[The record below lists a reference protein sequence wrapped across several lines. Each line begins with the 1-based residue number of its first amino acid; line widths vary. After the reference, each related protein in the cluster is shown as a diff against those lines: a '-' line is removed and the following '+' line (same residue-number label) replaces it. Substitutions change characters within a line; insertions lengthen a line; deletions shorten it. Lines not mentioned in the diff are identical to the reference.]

1 MMRRLKSRC
10 CGSLRTMSALLRG
23 PKGRALGRTIV
34 MYICYC
40 VIERRRRRKQK
51 KKKKQET
58 KMTHHPIIYNPV
70 LIYNIL
76 GIVTAFAI
84 VIVLEFFN
92 QRPWLLGKGTKPP
105 REDRLTPTRSI

>member
-1 MMRRLKSRC
+1 MLMCHRKKKKKKRRRKEEEKKKKRRRKEEEKKKKRS
-10 CGSLRTMSALLRG
+10 
-23 PKGRALGRTIV
+23 
-34 MYICYC
+34 
-40 VIERRRRRKQK
+40 VIERRRRKQK

-70 LIYNIL
+70 QIYNIL

>member
-1 MMRRLKSRC
+1 LKEEEEEEEEEEE
-10 CGSLRTMSALLRG
+10 GN
-23 PKGRALGRTIV
+23 
-34 MYICYC
+34 
-40 VIERRRRRKQK
+40 RRRRNRK
-51 KKKKQET
+51 T

-70 LIYNIL
+70 QIYNFL

>member
-1 MMRRLKSRC
+1 L
-10 CGSLRTMSALLRG
+10 LRTR
-23 PKGRALGRTIV
+23 
-34 MYICYC
+34 CYC
-40 VIERRRRRKQK
+40 VIERRRRKQK

-70 LIYNIL
+70 QIYNIL